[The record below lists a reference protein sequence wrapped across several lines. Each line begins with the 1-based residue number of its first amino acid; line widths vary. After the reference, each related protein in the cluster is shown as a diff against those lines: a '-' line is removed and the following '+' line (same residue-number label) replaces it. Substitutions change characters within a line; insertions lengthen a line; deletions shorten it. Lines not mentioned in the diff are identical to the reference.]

1 MKYTVIVSVRGSV
14 VLDIQ
19 AENINEA
26 KRIAEEEVCNMDF
39 NRLENIDLEVAGAWR
54 DEA

>member
-1 MKYTVIVSVRGSV
+1 MKYTVVVSVRGSV
-14 VLDIQ
+14 VLDIN

-26 KRIAEEEVCNMDF
+26 KRIAEEEVGNMDF